1 MKDYI
6 SFFLF
11 LPFNGKINY
20 ERMLTRQKIK
30 GHFVMLSFFS
40 IFLVT
45 SCQNDAS
52 TKNESST
59 ENKEVT
65 AQKTTLKNVHFDC
78 SMVMGNDKTLFLR
91 YNNVAT
97 GMGAVLSCKTLAAK
111 DFKNR
116 NIPVAALAACSVES
130 AQGNTVYYTIK
141 KGDVLYVFKEN
152 ANSKMY
158 TEHLIIP
165 LI

>member
-11 LPFNGKINY
+11 LPINGKINY
-20 ERMLTRQKIK
+20 KRMLTRQKIK

-45 SCQNDAS
+45 SCQNDDS
-52 TKNESST
+52 TKNESSA

-65 AQKTTLKNVHFDC
+65 TRKATLKDVHFDC
-78 SMVMGNDKTLFLR
+78 SMVMGNDKMLYLKH
-91 YNNVAT
+91 NNSAN
-97 GMGAVLSCKTLAAK
+97 GLGPVLSCNQIEAK
-111 DFKNR
+111 NFTNQ
-116 NIPVAALAACSVES
+116 NIPAKALAACTVES
-130 AQGNTVYYTIK
+130 AQENVVYYTIQEGDALVIY
-141 KGDVLYVFKEN
+141 KGM
-152 ANSKMY
+152 ASSKTY
-158 TEHLIIP
+158 IQHLIIP

>member
-11 LPFNGKINY
+11 LPINGKINY
-20 ERMLTRQKIK
+20 KRMLTRQKIK

-45 SCQNDAS
+45 SCQNDDS
-52 TKNESST
+52 TKSESSA

-65 AQKTTLKNVHFDC
+65 VQKTTLKNVHFDC
-78 SMVMGNDKTLFLR
+78 SMFMGNDKVLYLK
-91 YNNVAT
+91 YNNAAT
-97 GMGAVLSCKTLAAK
+97 GVGAVLSCTPIEAK
-111 DFKNR
+111 DFKDQ

-130 AQGNTVYYTIK
+130 AQGNAVYYAIK
-141 KGDVLYVFKEN
+141 DGDALYIFKEN
-152 ANSKMY
+152 ASSNIY

-165 LI
+165 LM

>member
-1 MKDYI
+1 M
-6 SFFLF
+6 F
-11 LPFNGKINY
+11 
-20 ERMLTRQKIK
+20 TRTKIK
-30 GHFVMLSFFS
+30 GHYVTLSLFS

-45 SCQNDAS
+45 SCQNDVS

-65 AQKTTLKNVHFDC
+65 VQKTTLKNVHFDC
-78 SMVMGNDKTLFLR
+78 SMFMGNDKMLYLK
-91 YNNVAT
+91 YNNAAT
-97 GMGAVLSCKTLAAK
+97 GMGAVLSCTPIEAK

-130 AQGNTVYYTIK
+130 AQGNAVYYAIK
-141 KGDVLYVFKEN
+141 DGDALYIFKEN
-152 ANSKMY
+152 ANSKIY
-158 TEHLIIP
+158 SEHLIIP